1 MIRGKKKESH
11 SPSIWS
17 LKRIFFIRRQNVW
30 TVVERTVN
38 MIRPESLS
46 TTEVPRER
54 KKKERGDYVSDAML
68 KGELQSGDI
77 ARMDIDDMG
86 DVICTKVKPEEVEPE
101 EIEIVYS
108 RVVDEV

>member
-1 MIRGKKKESH
+1 MSLPWIKKESH

-17 LKRIFFIRRQNVW
+17 LKRIFFIRRQI
-30 TVVERTVN
+30 ERTVN
-38 MIRPESLS
+38 MIRPESLWSLS

-86 DVICTKVKPEEVEPE
+86 DVICTKVNPEEVEPE

>member
-1 MIRGKKKESH
+1 
-11 SPSIWS
+11 
-17 LKRIFFIRRQNVW
+17 
-30 TVVERTVN
+30 
-38 MIRPESLS
+38 MIRPESLWSLS

-86 DVICTKVKPEEVEPE
+86 DVICTKVNPEEVEPE